1 MTVPYVWVDLED
13 KVLWYPVVDTSR
25 CMINL
30 IAPADDWDRYDLIKV
45 KFRSGKYGF
54 ILLFCQRV

>member
-30 IAPADDWDRYDLIKV
+30 TAPADDWDRYDLIKV
-45 KFRSGKYGF
+45 KFRSG
-54 ILLFCQRV
+54 